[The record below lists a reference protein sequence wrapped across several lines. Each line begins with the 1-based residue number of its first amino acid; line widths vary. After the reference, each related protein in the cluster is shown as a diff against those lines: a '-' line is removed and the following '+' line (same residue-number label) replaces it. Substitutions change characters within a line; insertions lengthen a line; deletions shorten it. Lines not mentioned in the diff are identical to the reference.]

1 MGQPEMGNGIFRLPW
16 ARLVDAAWGAGTCPL
31 LVVGGE
37 TPARAMLNDGGLC
50 GEMGG
55 VIIMGG
61 WVVSWGWA
69 VVLLAF
75 QAALLAACAAKLHT
89 LRFVA
94 FIAAALLS

>member
-1 MGQPEMGNGIFRLPW
+1 MMVGY
-16 ARLVDAAWGAGTCPL
+16 AAEW
-31 LVVGGE
+31 
-37 TPARAMLNDGGLC
+37 
-50 GEMGG
+50 G
-55 VIIMGG
+55 VIIMSE

-94 FIAAALLS
+94 FIAAALLI

>member
-1 MGQPEMGNGIFRLPW
+1 
-16 ARLVDAAWGAGTCPL
+16 
-31 LVVGGE
+31 
-37 TPARAMLNDGGLC
+37 
-50 GEMGG
+50 
-55 VIIMGG
+55 MGG